1 MNIIEE
7 HIEKILEKY
16 TQGEYYDLLLRAKK
30 QYVDA
35 TGKLNEET
43 DEYESRMNT
52 FNDWF
57 IFHFKMDNDRRVID
71 DYIQDT
77 NLDVDLAKA
86 FYDVNYSLFH
96 FVKVNFRK
104 QVVLKDILH
113 NQKLILAKDN
123 GEVSLVADD
132 IFVGRTITYN
142 EQSYLMRGLC
152 FLPRTVLG
160 NLKKEAKKVRKLN
173 NIDEE
178 EKYLLK
184 IESLM
189 TRSLNYGHIDASKI
203 FIFS

>member
-16 TQGEYYDLLLRAKK
+16 TQGDYYDLLLRAK
-30 QYVDA
+30 QHYINA
-35 TGKLNEET
+35 TGKLNEDT

-71 DYIQDT
+71 DYIQDS

-96 FVKVNFRK
+96 FVKINFRK

-123 GEVSLVADD
+123 GGISLVADD
-132 IFVGRTITYN
+132 IFVGRTITYKD
-142 EQSYLMRGLC
+142 QTYLMRGLC
-152 FLPRTVLG
+152 TLPRTVLS

-178 EKYLLK
+178 ESYLLK

-189 TRSLNYGHIDASKI
+189 TRSLNYGHIDANKI
-203 FIFS
+203 FVFN

>member
-16 TQGEYYDLLLRAKK
+16 TQGDYYDLLLRAKED
-30 QYVDA
+30 YVKA

-43 DEYESRMNT
+43 AEYESRMNT

-57 IFHFKMDNDRRVID
+57 IFHFKMDNERRVID
-71 DYIQDT
+71 DYIQDV
-77 NLDVDLAKA
+77 NLDSELAKA

-96 FVKVNFRK
+96 FVKINFRK
-104 QVVLKDILH
+104 QVVLKDVLH
-113 NQKLILAKDN
+113 NQKIILGKDN

-132 IFVGRTITYN
+132 IFVGRTITYKD
-142 EQSYLMRGLC
+142 QSYLMRGLC
-152 FLPRTVLG
+152 SLPRTVLS

-173 NIDEE
+173 DVDEE
-178 EKYLLK
+178 ERYLLK
-184 IESLM
+184 VESFM

>member
-16 TQGEYYDLLLRAKK
+16 TQGDYYDLLLKAKE

-71 DYIQDT
+71 DYIQDS
-77 NLDVDLAKA
+77 NLEADLSKA

-96 FVKVNFRK
+96 YVKVNFRK

-132 IFVGRTITYN
+132 IFVGRTITYKD
-142 EQSYLMRGLC
+142 QSYLMRGLC

-160 NLKKEAKKVRKLN
+160 SLKKEAKKVRKLN
-173 NIDEE
+173 NITEE
-178 EKYLLK
+178 ERYLLK